1 MVSNF
6 GSLAVVHVLKPLPK
20 RLFMGA
26 FCSLFEFVH
35 RRRETT
41 LPVPTKV
48 FLKLN
53 LNAAM
58 LFCTL

>member
-6 GSLAVVHVLKPLPK
+6 GSLAVVHVLKPLLE

-26 FCSLFEFVH
+26 FCSLYVH

-41 LPVPTKV
+41 LPVPTKM
-48 FLKLN
+48 FLKLS
-53 LNAAM
+53 LNAVM

>member
-1 MVSNF
+1 MVSIF
-6 GSLAVVHVLKPLPK
+6 GSLPVVHVLKPLPE
-20 RLFMGA
+20 RFFMGA
-26 FCSLFEFVH
+26 FCSLFVH

-48 FLKLN
+48 FLKLS